1 MWISQPYKNPW
12 IRIMAHAGFWIGYL
26 LINVLTGLKFY
37 PDKSSLQL
45 LLQFSITLP
54 VDIVATYFTV
64 YVLYPWL
71 LYKRQYI
78 LFALAILVSAVLF
91 IILQRIIIYHIT
103 YPNFYAGLKPK
114 YGFWVI
120 NWFYSFTNIYLVVG
134 VVSVIKLMKISFEQ
148 QKNAR
153 ELDNEKTEAELK
165 FLKAQ
170 VHPHFLFN
178 TLNNLYALALDK
190 SDKTPEVVLKLSDLL
205 NYMLYECNE
214 PYMLVTKEIQ
224 LLENYL
230 ALEQI
235 RYGDNLKLEFRV
247 NGEITGKRL
256 APMLLLPFVENA
268 FKHGVSKVRKN
279 PEVNIVLNI
288 TGNALDFEVRN
299 SRSLLPGTDL
309 TGYTEGIGLKN
320 VKRRLELMYPGRHQ
334 LMLEQNESEYCI
346 HLKVNLSSQNER

>member
-12 IRIMAHAGFWIGYL
+12 IRILAHAGFWIGYL
-26 LINVLTGLKFY
+26 LLNFLTAFKFY
-37 PDKSSLQL
+37 PESEGLKL
-45 LLQFSITLP
+45 LLQFTITLP
-54 VDIVATYFTV
+54 VDILATYFTV
-64 YVLYPWL
+64 YFLYPWI
-71 LYKRQYI
+71 LYKRRYV
-78 LFALAILVSAVLF
+78 LFAIAILVSALLF
-91 IILQRIIIYHIT
+91 IILQRTLIYYIT
-103 YPNFYAGLKPK
+103 YPNFYVGLKPK
-114 YGFWVI
+114 YGFWEI
-120 NWFYSFTNIYLVVG
+120 NWFYNFTNIYLVVG
-134 VVSVIKLMKISFEQ
+134 VVSVIKLMKISLEQ

-153 ELDNEKTEAELK
+153 ELDHEKNEAELK

-190 SDKTPEVVLKLSDLL
+190 SDRTPEVVLKLSDLL

-230 ALEQI
+230 SLEQI
-235 RYGDNLKLEFRV
+235 RYGDNLALEFQV
-247 NGEITGKRL
+247 TGEITGKRL

-279 PEVNIVLNI
+279 PSVHINLDI
-288 TGNALDFEVRN
+288 TGNTLHFAVRN
-299 SRSLLPGTDL
+299 SRSMLPETDL

-320 VKRRLELMYPGRHQ
+320 VKRRLELLYPGRHHL
-334 LMLEQNESEYCI
+334 LMEQNEGEYCI
-346 HLKVNLSSQNER
+346 HLKVNLSSYYER